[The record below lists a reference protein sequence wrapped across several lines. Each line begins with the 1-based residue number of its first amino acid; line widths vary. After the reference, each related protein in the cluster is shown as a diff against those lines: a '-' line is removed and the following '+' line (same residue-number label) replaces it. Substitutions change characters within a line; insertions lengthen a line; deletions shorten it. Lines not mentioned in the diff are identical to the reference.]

1 LREVRSLSSGVID
14 YLVTSATEFIEEHA
28 RDAILLQYSQDS
40 TPVKVRRH
48 ISKGS
53 GALRTRRSGMVT
65 EKCSRATNIPDEHSS
80 GLGIRASCCVWTWL
94 PFATWQDDLVLWVLL
109 FPAARHVDSRAL

>member
-1 LREVRSLSSGVID
+1 MAPKRNKEKILSHTSASVRELLCVYGKVHQPLTAAGLREVRSLSSGVID

-53 GALRTRRSGMVT
+53 
-65 EKCSRATNIPDEHSS
+65 
-80 GLGIRASCCVWTWL
+80 
-94 PFATWQDDLVLWVLL
+94 
-109 FPAARHVDSRAL
+109 